1 MEENGDKNKK
11 WYEQE
16 DSMEKEKKG
25 RAIALLPIGVFLII
39 FLGAGIVFK
48 DFYAMPAIVAFLI
61 ALFVAFL
68 QNKELS
74 FNKKIEVIA
83 KGVGEENIITMSLIF
98 LCAGGFSGAVT
109 AAGGVDSTVN
119 LGLSLIPAHFAVA
132 GLFLIGCFISV
143 SMGTSMGTIAA
154 LAPIAVGISEK
165 TGFALS
171 ICIGA
176 VVCGA
181 MFGDNLSMISDT
193 TIAAVK
199 TQGCEMKDKF
209 KANFFIVL
217 PAAIITVL
225 IFWFATRNMNF
236 HLEENLSYS
245 LWEVLPYMVVLLGAL
260 IGINVFVVLISGIV
274 ISLVVGVS
282 MGHIALSEMFQ
293 VVGSGVT
300 SMYDITVISIVV
312 ACIVSLVKEHGGIQ
326 FILNL
331 IKSKIN
337 GRRGAEFGIAL
348 LALFVDACT
357 ANNTVAI
364 VMTGPIAKEISE
376 EFDVDPRRSAS
387 LLDMFT
393 SVGQGIIPYGAQLL
407 SAATLTGLTPLQIIP
422 NLYYPLLMGVC
433 GVLAIIF
440 RPQSKK
446 TTVK

>member
-1 MEENGDKNKK
+1 
-11 WYEQE
+11 
-16 DSMEKEKKG
+16 MEKEKKG

-245 LWEVLPYMVVLLGAL
+245 LWEVLPYMVVLIGAL

-274 ISLVVGVS
+274 ISLIVGVS

-293 VVGSGVT
+293 VVGNGVT
-300 SMYDITVISIVV
+300 SMYDITVISIIV

-433 GVLAIIF
+433 GVLTIIF

-446 TTVK
+446 LQ

>member
-1 MEENGDKNKK
+1 
-11 WYEQE
+11 
-16 DSMEKEKKG
+16 MEKEKKG

-165 TGFALS
+165 TGFAPS

-236 HLEENLSYS
+236 HLEENVSYS
-245 LWEVLPYMVVLLGAL
+245 LWEVLPYIVVLLGAL

-274 ISLVVGVS
+274 ISLIVGVS

-293 VVGSGVT
+293 VVGNGVT
-300 SMYDITVISIVV
+300 SMYDITVISIIV

>member
-1 MEENGDKNKK
+1 
-11 WYEQE
+11 
-16 DSMEKEKKG
+16 MEKEKKG

-39 FLGAGIVFK
+39 FLGAGIVFQ

-245 LWEVLPYMVVLLGAL
+245 LWEVLPYMVVLIVAL

-274 ISLVVGVS
+274 ISLIVGVS

-293 VVGSGVT
+293 VVGNGVT
-300 SMYDITVISIVV
+300 SMYDITVISIIV

-446 TTVK
+446 LQ

>member
-1 MEENGDKNKK
+1 
-11 WYEQE
+11 
-16 DSMEKEKKG
+16 MEKEKKG

-245 LWEVLPYMVVLLGAL
+245 LWEVLPYMVVLIGAL

-274 ISLVVGVS
+274 ISLIVGVS

-293 VVGSGVT
+293 VVGNGVT
-300 SMYDITVISIVV
+300 SMYDITVISIIV

-433 GVLAIIF
+433 GILAIIF
-440 RPQSKK
+440 LPQSRK
-446 TTVK
+446 TTTN

>member
-1 MEENGDKNKK
+1 
-11 WYEQE
+11 
-16 DSMEKEKKG
+16 MEKEKKG

-236 HLEENLSYS
+236 HLEENVSYS

-274 ISLVVGVS
+274 ISLIVRVS

-293 VVGSGVT
+293 VVGNGVT
-300 SMYDITVISIVV
+300 SMYDITVISIIV

-446 TTVK
+446 LQ

>member
-1 MEENGDKNKK
+1 
-11 WYEQE
+11 
-16 DSMEKEKKG
+16 MEKEKKG

-39 FLGAGIVFK
+39 FLGAGIVFQ

-225 IFWFATRNMNF
+225 IFWLATRNMSF
-236 HLEENLSYS
+236 QLEENLNYS

-274 ISLVVGVS
+274 ISLIVGVS

-300 SMYDITVISIVV
+300 SMYDITVISIIV

-331 IKSKIN
+331 IKSNIN

>member
-225 IFWFATRNMNF
+225 IFWFTTRNMNF

-274 ISLVVGVS
+274 ISLIVGVS

-293 VVGSGVT
+293 VVGNGVT
-300 SMYDITVISIVV
+300 SMYDITVISIIV

-433 GVLAIIF
+433 GILAIIF

>member
-1 MEENGDKNKK
+1 MK
-11 WYEQE
+11 
-16 DSMEKEKKG
+16 KEKKG
-25 RAIALLPIGVFLII
+25 RAIALLPIGMFLII
-39 FLGAGIVFK
+39 FLGAGIVFQ

-274 ISLVVGVS
+274 ISLIVGVS

-293 VVGSGVT
+293 VVGNGVT
-300 SMYDITVISIVV
+300 SMYDITVISIIV

-337 GRRGAEFGIAL
+337 GRRGAELGIAL

-440 RPQSKK
+440 RPQSRKLQ
-446 TTVK
+446 